1 MANQVMPNLLLKR
14 AFLTPD
20 RPAIQFKN
28 ETYSFK
34 EVYEKSY
41 QIAGQLLHLGLAK
54 GEYAGVLLSN
64 HADTAFIYLAFQL
77 LDVKAVILNNRLTAE
92 EIAWQ
97 LNDSKA
103 VHILTEKAF
112 TKKYEEIN
120 VVLPKLTVIPKEEL
134 FAANFVEPK
143 ITDEISLD
151 DVCTVMYTSGTTGHP
166 KGVLQTYGNHWWS
179 AVGSALN
186 LGLSEKDCWLCV
198 VPMFH
203 ISGYSILIRSIVYG
217 MRMVILDTFKENEVI
232 KTIQSEK
239 VTIMSVVSTMLIRIE
254 AELGESRLPKEFRC
268 MLLGGGPAAK
278 SLLENCMVK
287 DIPVFQT
294 YGMTETSSQI
304 VTLSP
309 EYSLSKLGS
318 AGKPLFPSQL
328 KIIDSNGEEAG
339 NKTAGEIIV
348 KGPNVTIGYLNREE
362 ESSKKIVNGW
372 LSTGDIGYLDEDG
385 FLYVLDRRSDLIISG
400 GENVY
405 PAEIEGVL
413 ISHPDIADAGV
424 IGVKDE
430 NWGEVPV
437 AFLSGKLEL
446 KKDEITEFCLQKLA
460 KYKVP
465 KQFYFIEQIP
475 RNAAK
480 KILRRELRQYLK
492 EIKRQD
498 CN

>member
-41 QIAGQLLHLGLAK
+41 QIAGQLIHLGLAK
-54 GEYAGVLLSN
+54 GDYAGVLLSN
-64 HADTAFIYLAFQL
+64 HAETAFIYLAFQL
-77 LDVKAVILNNRLTAE
+77 LDIKAVILNNRLTAE

-97 LNDSKA
+97 LTDSKA
-103 VHILTEKAF
+103 VVLITETAF
-112 TKKYEEIN
+112 ACKYEEIYKA
-120 VVLPKLTVIPKEEL
+120 LPELTVTSKEEL
-134 FAANFVEPK
+134 FSADFIEPI
-143 ITDEISLD
+143 ITEEINLD

-217 MRMVILDTFKENEVI
+217 MRMVIQDTFNEKEVI
-232 KTIQSEK
+232 KAIQNEK

-254 AELGESRLPKEFRC
+254 AELGDNKLPEEFRC
-268 MLLGGGPAAK
+268 MLLGGGPASK
-278 SLLENCMVK
+278 TLLENCMVK
-287 DIPVFQT
+287 GIPVFQT
-294 YGMTETSSQI
+294 YGMTETASQI

-328 KIIDSNGEEAG
+328 KIMDPNGEEARG
-339 NKTAGEIIV
+339 KTAGEIIV

-362 ESSKKIVNGW
+362 ESSEKIVNGW
-372 LSTGDIGYLDEDG
+372 FSTGDIGYLDEDG

-405 PAEIEGVL
+405 PAEVEGVL
-413 ISHPDIADAGV
+413 TSHPDIVDAGV
-424 IGVKDE
+424 IGVEDE
-430 NWGEVPV
+430 NWGEVPI
-437 AFLSGKLEL
+437 AFLTTKTEID
-446 KKDEITEFCLQKLA
+446 KDKISAFCLQKLA

-465 KQFYFIEQIP
+465 KQFYIIDQIP

-492 EIKRQD
+492 ELKRQD